1 MRERV
6 ANIAPIAAVA
16 GVLGLCCGLP
26 VWLSLGVLGAAA
38 GLSLQ
43 SWALIGVGLVLAVG
57 GLVRLVKH
65 QSSRDPGCDLGEPPA
80 SQGRA
85 LDQSLDTTTKGNHP

>member
-1 MRERV
+1 
-6 ANIAPIAAVA
+6 
-16 GVLGLCCGLP
+16 
-26 VWLSLGVLGAAA
+26 
-38 GLSLQ
+38 LQ